1 MSHHA
6 SAQIKALSATIADIH
21 IAAVTTN
28 EPRAMGDI
36 LRPFMLELRR
46 SHAMGEP
53 MRQEILD
60 RFCAAPESDKRA

>member
-36 LRPFMLELRR
+36 LRPFMRELRR

-60 RFCAAPESDKRA
+60 RFCATASDERA